1 MKKIFIPLAVAA
13 LLVSCEGS
21 DSVGATEQSGKVS
34 SNVDASQDLPE
45 DLKKE
50 MREEQKRI
58 EAEQKKI
65 EATQTTLKF
74 DKEFHDFGDVKAD
87 SDVFATFTVTNTGK
101 RPLVIEDVSASCGCT
116 TPKKPEAPIA
126 PGKSDVIE
134 VKFHSKPGQLNE
146 VKKTVTVK
154 ANTKEQVHTVE
165 IRAFVKE

>member
-1 MKKIFIPLAVAA
+1 MKKIFIPVAVAA
-13 LLVSCEGS
+13 LLVSCEGGN
-21 DSVGATEQSGKVS
+21 SVGATEQSGKVS
-34 SNVDASQDLPE
+34 SNVDASEDLPA

-65 EATQTTLKF
+65 EATLTSLKF
-74 DKEFHDFGDVKAD
+74 DKAVHDFGDVKAD
-87 SDVFATFTVTNTGK
+87 TDVYTQFTVTNTGN
-101 RPLVIEDVSASCGCT
+101 RPLIIENVSASCGCT
-116 TPKKPEAPIA
+116 TPKKPEAPIP
-126 PGKSDVIE
+126 PGESDVIE